1 MRIVL
6 KSIWAVLAGMLVNVI
21 LSLGTDTLLEATGI
35 FTPHDQGFFTTWM
48 IVTAFG
54 YRLIYTFLGGYVTAW
69 LSPSRPM
76 RHVIYL
82 GAIGTALSIVGIFV
96 AWNLSQHWYPIALAV
111 TAFPVT
117 WMGGSM
123 RMRRLVGKVV
133 EGDRN
138 AVGRS

>member
-1 MRIVL
+1 MRTVL
-6 KSIWAVLAGMLVNVI
+6 KSIWAVLAGILVNVI
-21 LSLGTDTLLEATGI
+21 LSLATDTLLEANGI
-35 FTPHDQGFFTTWM
+35 FPTPDQGLFTTWM
-48 IVTAFG
+48 LGVALG

-82 GAIGTALSIVGIFV
+82 GAIGTALSIVGIV
-96 AWNLSQHWYPIALAV
+96 VGWNLSQHWYPIALAV

>member
-6 KSIWAVLAGMLVNVI
+6 KSIWAVWAGLLINAI
-21 LSLGTDTLLEATGI
+21 LSMATDTFLEANGI
-35 FTPHDQGFFTTWM
+35 FPPRDQGPFTTWM
-48 IVTAFG
+48 LGMALG
-54 YRLIYTFLGGYVTAW
+54 YRLIYTFLGGYVAAW

-96 AWNLSQHWYPIALAV
+96 GWNLSEHWYPIALAV
-111 TAFPVT
+111 TAFPIT

-138 AVGRS
+138 VVGRT